1 MCAWFLLWV
10 KKGSL
15 EDRVPRDQQVPTTL
29 KFTFPIWQ
37 HLFLEEEKVTF
48 LSKHATQIS
57 LNPMDTA
64 AIGEKRNIQRDY
76 LFQAMFAAISGSP
89 VSTLPL

>member
-1 MCAWFLLWV
+1 MWAWFLLWV
-10 KKGSL
+10 KKGPL
-15 EDRVPRDQQVPTTL
+15 EDPVPRDQQMPTIL

-37 HLFLEEEKVTF
+37 HLFFKEKVTF

-57 LNPMDTA
+57 LKPMDTEA
-64 AIGEKRNIQRDY
+64 PDEKRKIQKDY

-89 VSTLPL
+89 VSALPL